1 MHCVLLVEAR
11 RDTAFVSVVIFSCFL
26 SVGFNFGEKDFP
38 FLPIFP
44 PFCYFVPSLEWL
56 DREIFNWML
65 KVVPECFGF
74 ALFSV
79 IGLEKSCHF
88 IDQSNSKQKLIATR
102 SPAFSR
108 ASDSFQVPHWLLV
121 TFSLLWLAPETTL
134 LLVLWWSI
142 EKFLYTS
149 QSICYSKI
157 LILGLLFLHF

>member
-26 SVGFNFGEKDFP
+26 SVGFSFDEKDFP

-79 IGLEKSCHF
+79 IGLKKSCHF
-88 IDQSNSKQKLIATR
+88 LDQSDSKLKSIATR

-134 LLVLWWSI
+134 LLVLWRSI
-142 EKFLYTS
+142 EKLLYTS
-149 QSICYSKI
+149 QSISYSKI